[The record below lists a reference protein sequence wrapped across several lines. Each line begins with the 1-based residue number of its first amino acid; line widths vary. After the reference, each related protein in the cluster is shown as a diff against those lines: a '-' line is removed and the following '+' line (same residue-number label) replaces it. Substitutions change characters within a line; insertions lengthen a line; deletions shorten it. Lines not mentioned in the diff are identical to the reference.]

1 MIRSR
6 QFESE
11 DMGLKNFL
19 FVDQFAEPDEQD
31 VLVGLVP
38 SGVASSKDLLEAVK
52 AALLFP
58 SYFGCNWNA
67 LYDCLRDFEW
77 VSQKTVVLAHRD
89 LPNLPKEDLKTYLE
103 VLRDA
108 SEDWQPGE
116 AHELRI
122 VLPLAAKSEVI
133 RLLSDK

>member
-1 MIRSR
+1 M
-6 QFESE
+6 ELE
-11 DMGLKNFL
+11 KFL
-19 FVDQFAEPDEQD
+19 FVDAFEELGHQD
-31 VLVGLVP
+31 VFVGLVP
-38 SGVASSKDLLEAVK
+38 SGIASSKGLLEAVE

-77 VSQKTVVLAHRD
+77 LSQRTIVLVHCE
-89 LPNLPKEDLKTYLE
+89 LPQLSAEELKTYLE

-108 SEDWQPGE
+108 AEDWQADE

-122 VLPLAAKSEVI
+122 AFPIKAKSEVI
-133 RLLSDK
+133 LLLSD

>member
-1 MIRSR
+1 M
-6 QFESE
+6 E
-11 DMGLKNFL
+11 LKKFL
-19 FVDQFAEPDEQD
+19 FIDEFEELGHQD
-31 VLVGLVP
+31 MFVGLVP
-38 SGVASSKDLLEAVK
+38 SGIASSKGLLEAVE

-77 VSQKTVVLAHRD
+77 LSQRTIVLAHRE
-89 LPNLPKEDLKTYLE
+89 LPQIPEEELKTYLE

-108 SEDWQPGE
+108 AEDWKPDE

-122 VLPLAAKSEVI
+122 ALPMKTKSEVI
-133 RLLSDK
+133 RLLSD